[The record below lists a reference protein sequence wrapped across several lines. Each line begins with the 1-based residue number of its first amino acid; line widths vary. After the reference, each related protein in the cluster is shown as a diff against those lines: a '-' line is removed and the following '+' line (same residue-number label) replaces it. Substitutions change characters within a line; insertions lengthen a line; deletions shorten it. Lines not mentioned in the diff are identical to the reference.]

1 MLVNNAA
8 LSEVHSSVYWKTIL
22 NMSFPSFCN
31 GTPPGMSLPHGLP
44 WQPQTLGPHLDP
56 GHVLCSQKPPCFC
69 GAGLMGRFAVN
80 APTSLCPVSL
90 GGFPSRGGPVCRPA
104 CAQRGARKPA
114 TGRPAAAVG
123 RPDRG
128 ADGQVGRRRCAPCGP
143 RAPPSRGLSSGSASL
158 WLHVVN
164 VTLFRVVSANGVM
177 ALLCTRKLRKLL

>member
-1 MLVNNAA
+1 MHGSDLEESSDHVSEYAA

-31 GTPPGMSLPHGLP
+31 GTPPGVSLPHGLP

-90 GGFPSRGGPVCRPA
+90 GGFPSRGGPCVGLRARSVELESQRLAVLRPLSVVLTGARMARSAGDAARRADRVRLLPAACRP
-104 CAQRGARKPA
+104 
-114 TGRPAAAVG
+114 
-123 RPDRG
+123 
-128 ADGQVGRRRCAPCGP
+128 GQPRC
-143 RAPPSRGLSSGSASL
+143 GSTS
-158 WLHVVN
+158 
-164 VTLFRVVSANGVM
+164 
-177 ALLCTRKLRKLL
+177 

>member
-1 MLVNNAA
+1 MAPPPRGVSAPWPAMAA
-8 LSEVHSSVYWKTIL
+8 PNSGPPPGPRACPVLPEAPLLLRGRPHGQVCRERSHQSL
-22 NMSFPSFCN
+22 PRQPGRLSFP
-31 GTPPGMSLPHGLP
+31 
-44 WQPQTLGPHLDP
+44 
-56 GHVLCSQKPPCFC
+56 
-69 GAGLMGRFAVN
+69 
-80 APTSLCPVSL
+80 
-90 GGFPSRGGPVCRPA
+90 GGPVCRPA

-114 TGRPAAAVG
+114 TGRPAAAVS

>member
-1 MLVNNAA
+1 
-8 LSEVHSSVYWKTIL
+8 
-22 NMSFPSFCN
+22 
-31 GTPPGMSLPHGLP
+31 MSLPHGLP

-80 APTSLCPVSL
+80 APRPALGRRAHQSLPRQPGRLS
-90 GGFPSRGGPVCRPA
+90 FPGGPVCRPA

-128 ADGQVGRRRCAPCGP
+128 ADGQVGRRRCAPCRP